1 LAVRW
6 WQQLCPGWGVATAIH
21 ICGHDRQFP
30 QNSAATINVA
40 MRMLEGP
47 PHSDSH
53 GTIIRWCST
62 SIFQS
67 KDDPEIGFRFQYKMI
82 LET

>member
-1 LAVRW
+1 MVAAAMSRLGGCHGHPHLRARQAVPTKQRRHN
-6 WQQLCPGWGVATAIH
+6 QRRH
-21 ICGHDRQFP
+21 E
-30 QNSAATINVA
+30 NVG
-40 MRMLEGP
+40 RP